1 MEEAPENGKELLHSA
16 HANGIN
22 EWMNSAYSSNIF
34 KIHESIIRL
43 LWMADIDILVINYS
57 RN

>member
-22 EWMNSAYSSNIF
+22 EWMNW
-34 KIHESIIRL
+34 
-43 LWMADIDILVINYS
+43 LWVDRRDSMLSLTD
-57 RN
+57 